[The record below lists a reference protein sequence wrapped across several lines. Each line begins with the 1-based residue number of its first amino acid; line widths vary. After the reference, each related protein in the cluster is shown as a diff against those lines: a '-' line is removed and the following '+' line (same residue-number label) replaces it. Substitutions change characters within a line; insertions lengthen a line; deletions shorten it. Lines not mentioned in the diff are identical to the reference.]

1 MIFFLWISFRNPKTS
16 LLTARLWWFSTM
28 FSSRSWIGLALTCR
42 SSIFLKCEIRF
53 HSFSV
58 WIFSCFIICLLK
70 ALSFNPSLIL
80 THLTKIG
87 GSYMHFWTPCSV
99 SLICLYTL
107 NASITSLDYCSF
119 IKFLNCCM
127 MTLAFTLA
135 KLFSIFYVL
144 WFPYNC

>member
-1 MIFFLWISFRNPKTS
+1 MIFFFYGSALEILRNLCLPQGYDDF
-16 LLTARLWWFSTM
+16 LL
-28 FSSRSWIGLALTCR
+28 FSSRSCIGLALTCR
-42 SSIFLKCEIRF
+42 SSVFLKCEVRF

-80 THLTKIG
+80 TRLTKIG
-87 GSYMHFWTPCSV
+87 GSYMHFWTPCYV

-127 MTLAFTLA
+127 MTLAFTPA
-135 KLFSIFYVL
+135 KLISIFYVL
-144 WFPYNC
+144 